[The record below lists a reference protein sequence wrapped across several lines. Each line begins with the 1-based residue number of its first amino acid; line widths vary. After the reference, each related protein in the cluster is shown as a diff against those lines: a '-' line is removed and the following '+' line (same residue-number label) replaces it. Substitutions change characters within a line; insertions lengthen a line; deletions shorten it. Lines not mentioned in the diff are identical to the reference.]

1 MATMLPPDK
10 LNDAIAREAFV
21 LDAPP
26 VCPSCDLT
34 MSCTEVRISR
44 RISAGV
50 GLPKGV
56 IVLPTWTCG
65 KCGRRQPRLT
75 L

>member
-21 LDAPP
+21 LDAAP

-34 MSCTEVRISR
+34 MTRSEVRASR
-44 RISAGV
+44 RVADRV
-50 GLPKGV
+50 GSRRAA